1 MTMKTVPFAELLKEA
16 VNKEGILSTCYSR
29 FHQYS
34 IGNQLWLWDQVSQRD
49 EQLGPVQTLKQ
60 WNTLGRSIKGGSKAY
75 SMLMPVIVPKK
86 DKAGKKIEGK
96 FSKFFMLKNYW
107 FTVHQTEGDD
117 FKEETIIPE
126 WDKQKALDK
135 LLIKENAYESID
147 GNVQGY
153 ASFHSFAINPIA
165 IYPHKTTF
173 HELAHIVLGHTTE
186 HTMSDS
192 EATPRDIR
200 EVEAE
205 SVAYI
210 LCSILGLNGLEES
223 RGYIQHWLKDNQID
237 DRSAQKIFTCAN
249 TILNAG
255 KVV

>member
-34 IGNQLWLWDQVSQRD
+34 IGNQLWLWEQVSQRD
-49 EQLGPVQTLKQ
+49 EALGPVQTLKQ

-153 ASFHSFAINPIA
+153 ASFHSFAINPLA

>member
-1 MTMKTVPFAELLKEA
+1 MCPKSGGDL
-16 VNKEGILSTCYSR
+16 CYET
-29 FHQYS
+29 
-34 IGNQLWLWDQVSQRD
+34 QV
-49 EQLGPVQTLKQ
+49 T
-60 WNTLGRSIKGGSKAY
+60 
-75 SMLMPVIVPKK
+75 
-86 DKAGKKIEGK
+86 
-96 FSKFFMLKNYW
+96 
-107 FTVHQTEGDD
+107 
-117 FKEETIIPE
+117 PE
-126 WDKQKALDK
+126 WDKQKALET

-153 ASFHSFAINPIA
+153 ASFHSFAISPIA

-210 LCSILGLNGLEES
+210 LCSILGLDGLVES

-237 DRSAQKIFTCAN
+237 NKSAQKIFTCAN

>member
-1 MTMKTVPFAELLKEA
+1 MKTVPFADLLKEA

-34 IGNQLWLWDQVSQRD
+34 IGNQLWLWGQADARG
-49 EQLGPVQTLKQ
+49 ECLGPVQTLKQ
-60 WNTLGRSIKGGSKAY
+60 WNTLGRAVKAGSKAY
-75 SMLMPVIVPKK
+75 SMLMPVTVPKK
-86 DKAGKKIEGK
+86 DANGKKIEGK

-107 FTVHQTEGDD
+107 FTVHQTEGDE
-117 FKEETIIPE
+117 FKEETVIPE
-126 WDKQKALDK
+126 WNKQKALEK
-135 LLIKENAYESID
+135 LLIKENTFEHAD
-147 GNVQGY
+147 GNCQGY
-153 ASFHSFAINPIA
+153 ASFHSFAVNPLA
-165 IYPHKTTF
+165 VLPHKTTF

-186 HTMSDS
+186 HTMADS
-192 EATPRDIR
+192 EITPKDIR

-210 LCSILGLNGLEES
+210 LCSILGLDGLVES

-237 DRSAQKIFTCAN
+237 DKSAQKIFTCAN

-255 KVV
+255 KVA